1 MFILTLKTQITL
13 KTKPKTKIMGWN
25 QSKYENY
32 KRLLRYDYSMG
43 YINGI
48 QGLQKIYL
56 TFIAFDEFECAK
68 VVDEFCK
75 EEKGIDISQPISR
88 KPERRRIKFV

>member
-1 MFILTLKTQITL
+1 
-13 KTKPKTKIMGWN
+13 MGWN

-32 KRLLRYDYSMG
+32 KRLIRYDYSMG

-48 QGLQKIYL
+48 QGLKNMYHN
-56 TFIAFDEFECAK
+56 FILLDQFECAK

-75 EEKGIDISQPISR
+75 EEKGIDIRLPLPR
-88 KPERRRIKFV
+88 KAQRRSVKIT

>member
-1 MFILTLKTQITL
+1 
-13 KTKPKTKIMGWN
+13 MGWN

-32 KRLLRYDYSMG
+32 KRLIRYDYSMG

-48 QGLQKIYL
+48 QGLQNMYL

-75 EEKGIDISQPISR
+75 EVKGIDISQPIPYE
-88 KPERRRIKFV
+88 PERRRIKFV